1 MDADITNAVKFD
13 SSVKFNGTADS
24 RPAVDEYRFYR
35 DQSLLGSNSTGIY
48 HLQLRRSG
56 SYSCVP
62 VNSAGSGEKATLY
75 IAVKGKTF
83 RNYFPQMHVYVL
95 TSCSPVFS
103 VIRYFRVTLCL
114 VLKESS
120 FKTIHIEVSC
130 VYRFIFTR
138 KICAETRF
146 ETEAQGNSEMI
157 YLGNTGMV

>member
-1 MDADITNAVKFD
+1 MDPDITNAVKFD
-13 SSVKFNGTADS
+13 SSVKFKCTADS

-83 RNYFPQMHVYVL
+83 GIYYPQMPVYVL
-95 TSCSPVFS
+95 TTCSLVFF
-103 VIRYFRVTLCL
+103 VIRHFLVTFCL

-120 FKTIHIEVSC
+120 FKTIHIEMSC
-130 VYRFIFTR
+130 VYRFIV
-138 KICAETRF
+138 
-146 ETEAQGNSEMI
+146 
-157 YLGNTGMV
+157 L